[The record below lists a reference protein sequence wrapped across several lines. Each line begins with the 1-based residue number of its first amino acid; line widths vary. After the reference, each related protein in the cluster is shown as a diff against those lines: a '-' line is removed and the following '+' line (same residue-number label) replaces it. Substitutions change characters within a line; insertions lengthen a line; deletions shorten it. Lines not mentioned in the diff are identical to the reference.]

1 MSNDYLRAVKRCAEQ
16 ALVQMG
22 KIARC
27 ELHKEVLLHNG
38 DETDLHVVC
47 NLASVWLKD
56 EVGTFVRA
64 DVEDA
69 IRDALDSAA
78 KDGCPECARLKDS

>member
-16 ALVQMG
+16 ALVQNG

-47 NLASVWLKD
+47 NNASIWLKD
-56 EVGTFVRA
+56 EVGTFMRA

-69 IRDALDSAA
+69 VRSTLDGAA
-78 KDGCPECARLKDS
+78 